1 MWFQPMANEEH
12 GIMFPTKEQLEL
24 LPGLIK
30 GRIENHFPEYF
41 YLTLLA
47 SAQG

>member
-1 MWFQPMANEEH
+1 
-12 GIMFPTKEQLEL
+12 MFPTKEPSEL
-24 LPGLIK
+24 LPDLIK